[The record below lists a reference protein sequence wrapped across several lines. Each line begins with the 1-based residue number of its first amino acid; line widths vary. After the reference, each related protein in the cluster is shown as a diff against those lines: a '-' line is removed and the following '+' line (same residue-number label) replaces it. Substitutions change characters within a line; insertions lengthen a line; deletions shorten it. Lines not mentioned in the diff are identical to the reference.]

1 MTSFKNTFSL
11 KFRVLSL
18 CFISASLGASEAR
31 AQSYLSPGYIM
42 GEIRNGLGV
51 ESMPVAPDFVS
62 KARPD
67 PATLEYVPL
76 KPPPKNFHSEA
87 NTPARRIEAEAGTIA
102 ELEAARAATQARANS
117 ASPAKPGSKAAA
129 APPEE
134 DPAPMKWNAWDT
146 Q

>member
-1 MTSFKNTFSL
+1 
-11 KFRVLSL
+11 
-18 CFISASLGASEAR
+18 
-31 AQSYLSPGYIM
+31 
-42 GEIRNGLGV
+42 
-51 ESMPVAPDFVS
+51 MPVAPDFVT

-87 NTPARRIEAEAGTIA
+87 NTPAKRIEAEAGTIA

-117 ASPAKPGSKAAA
+117 ASPAKPGSKAATP
-129 APPEE
+129 PPEE

-146 Q
+146 E